1 MAAVRLSSQASKDFE
16 KLARSDR
23 QLFER
28 VDAALTRLGVEPTA
42 GKPLQG
48 PLAGLRSLRV
58 GDLRIIYR
66 HDAVQLLVFV
76 LDIARRDKAYRRSE
90 SPSGAAGR
98 AETPP
103 KSSASPGADRQR
115 NPRKPRRG

>member
-28 VDAALTRLGVEPTA
+28 VDAALTRLGGEPTV

-66 HDAVQLLVFV
+66 HDAAELLIFV
-76 LDIARRDKAYRRSE
+76 LDIARRDKAYRRSD
-90 SPSGAAGR
+90 SSSGATGR
-98 AETPP
+98 AEARP
-103 KSSASPGADRQR
+103 KGPASSGADRQ
-115 NPRKPRRG
+115 PKPRRPRRG

>member
-1 MAAVRLSSQASKDFE
+1 MACSRLSTSCRTASSCRGLSQPRRSWPTGAAAPWTRCARGFGVAAVRLSSQASKDFA

-28 VDAALTRLGVEPTA
+28 VDAALTRLGEEPTI

-66 HDAVQLLVFV
+66 
-76 LDIARRDKAYRRSE
+76 RE
-90 SPSGAAGR
+90 AA
-98 AETPP
+98 
-103 KSSASPGADRQR
+103 Q
-115 NPRKPRRG
+115 

>member
-28 VDAALTRLGVEPTA
+28 VDAALTRLAVEPTA

-66 HDAVQLLVFV
+66 HDPVQLLVLV
-76 LDIARRDKAYRRSE
+76 LDIARRDQAYRPS
-90 SPSGAAGR
+90 SPATAGR
-98 AETPP
+98 ADSRP
-103 KSSASPGADRQR
+103 KNPVSPGADRQ
-115 NPRKPRRG
+115 PKPRRPRRR